1 MEPQK
6 RTLSLIR
13 MLLDEEM
20 VSSFS
25 AFRSSPVHQRRN
37 LRLVNLRSG
46 CNPPPRA
53 LSLKRNFEWEGGV
66 HDREDMESTDVLV
79 VVDAAPARAV
89 SPVEPRR
96 RTLLAR

>member
-1 MEPQK
+1 MLFRVSFRVAIRCRCLIHSRQQNMEPQK

-37 LRLVNLRSG
+37 LRLASLRSG
-46 CNPPPRA
+46 CNPPPWA
-53 LSLKRNFEWEGGV
+53 LSLKRNFELGRWRKIG
-66 HDREDMESTDVLV
+66 RIWKATMSL
-79 VVDAAPARAV
+79 
-89 SPVEPRR
+89 
-96 RTLLAR
+96 